1 MAESSVAGIFKIL
14 IKIPIVIVISYLI
27 INVYAFSLSYF
38 RILGASYSLQ
48 QIVMENNYLPERE
61 ANSFEK
67 YLQSLET
74 GFLTNITA
82 VVYTDTD
89 ISDAS
94 GYTGRNTDGRI
105 LDATSFG
112 VVVGNNSRQQYGDTA
127 YVGIVSNFS
136 ALWPFRYDQLIE
148 EGGVQGYSDATGIHN
163 TRFRDEE
170 DLRNNRLHTTAK
182 IDIIHPVI
190 GLQYY
195 SDLE

>member
-61 ANSFEK
+61 ANSFDK
-67 YLQSLET
+67 YLSSLET

-82 VVYTDTD
+82 VVYTNTD
-89 ISDAS
+89 VTDAS
-94 GYTGRNTDGRI
+94 GYTGRDTDGSI
-105 LDATSFG
+105 LQPTSFNT
-112 VVVGNNSRQQYGDTA
+112 VIGNNSRQQYGDTA
-127 YVGIVSNFS
+127 YVGIVSNFR

-148 EGGVQGYSDATGIHN
+148 EGGVQGYSNSTGIHS
-163 TRFRDEE
+163 TTFKDEE
-170 DLRNNRLHTTAK
+170 ELKNNRLYSTAK
-182 IDIIHPVI
+182 IDIIHPII